1 MLLTGWLLRDAC
13 LCFVGVFIFFKY
25 HIILE
30 LKANFTVRRHIL
42 LFYSFLL
49 LTGVMR
55 KEKGGNRGKKKMDER
70 QEEREKESGEVDER
84 IEERTL

>member
-1 MLLTGWLLRDAC
+1 MHTFLLLLTGWLLRDVC
-13 LCFVGVFIFFKY
+13 LCFVGVFSFFTY

-42 LFYSFLL
+42 LFYFIFLL

-55 KEKGGNRGKKKMDER
+55 KEKGG
-70 QEEREKESGEVDER
+70 EKER
-84 IEERTL
+84 KEEDG